1 MSATVLKE
9 YPHFFHNGKFFMY
22 GSANLNGY
30 AVTRLF
36 ECSPETFERD
46 VYPGILQDYM
56 IRHRYA

>member
-9 YPHFFHNGKFFMY
+9 YPHFFHDGKFFMY

-36 ECSPETFERD
+36 ECSSETFKSD

-56 IRHRYA
+56 IRHNLI